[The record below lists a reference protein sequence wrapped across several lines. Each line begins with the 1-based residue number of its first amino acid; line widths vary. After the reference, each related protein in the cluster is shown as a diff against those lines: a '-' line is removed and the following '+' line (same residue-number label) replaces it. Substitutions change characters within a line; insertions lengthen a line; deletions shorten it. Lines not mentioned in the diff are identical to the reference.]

1 MLFLRPHGRL
11 ETNAGPFPSLLDQW
25 ALWNFKDPIG
35 ACPCWGQ
42 VWSVLRA
49 AGPARHSPDGGRQQ
63 DGERRCSAVTR
74 AWAQDPWKS
83 PPLGDASVLMSERG
97 MLLCRGVHVLSITYF
112 CIFVCPFSSVL
123 PFPPLPC
130 LIVKI
135 QLTFQVPTQL
145 FLHSGRLPQASERSN
160 FSHLNSLIF

>member
-1 MLFLRPHGRL
+1 MLLLRSGLVGSQSSMPSEAQSGRWR
-11 ETNAGPFPSLLDQW
+11 EATRR
-25 ALWNFKDPIG
+25 
-35 ACPCWGQ
+35 
-42 VWSVLRA
+42 RA
-49 AGPARHSPDGGRQQ
+49 A
-63 DGERRCSAVTR
+63 VL
-74 AWAQDPWKS
+74 WAQGPWKS

-123 PFPPLPC
+123 LFPPLPC